1 MQFQDLTRQSPL
13 VKTIERFLDRLL
25 PEDDD
30 LREGLRIRIMRVLA
44 LTAIALGLNYMIYR
58 YVDSINPQALWFAI
72 PLLLAETY
80 AFVDMC
86 LFVFMMWKPRQRTA
100 PPAPSD
106 ATVDIF
112 ITTYKEDIDL
122 VMKTVRGAMAV
133 RYPHNTYVLDDG
145 NRPAMKAACEA
156 IGCGYITRGPEWE
169 NRPRHAKAGNVNNA
183 LMQTTGEFI
192 LILDADQIPEPEI
205 LDHTLGYFREDDR
218 LAFVQT
224 PQYFY
229 NVPEDDPFG
238 SQAPLFYG
246 PIQQGKDGWNATFFC
261 GSNAILRREAL
272 FQLGLIT
279 YVNETGEAFA
289 EALSETPLYSSKVQK
304 RYRKA
309 TRRVNQAAQKA
320 LEALKQGDQVILVLD
335 EFNAA
340 VREAQEMVISE
351 DLQSIAAD
359 LAAIAALEAESDMEK
374 SKTVQAIG
382 QNIHV
387 TLPSLATSLSDV
399 LAPSADTLGMNPG
412 LEKVLRQ
419 ESDDVLDVQPLA
431 TFSITEDMATAMRLH
446 ALGWKSIFH
455 SEILAKGLA
464 PEDLGSALGQRL
476 RWAAGTI
483 QVMTHENPLTKP
495 GLSWPQR
502 LQYFTTI
509 YSYFSGFASLIFL
522 VAPAI
527 YLMTGIAPVESFAGE
542 FLWRIVPYLVVNKLL
557 FWYVAWG
564 IQVFRGE
571 QYSLALFPLWI
582 RAVMTVFSGRE
593 LSFNVTPKTR
603 QAGIYLNLVI
613 PQLFLVVLLVL
624 SSIYGLT
631 GLALGWRQDTAGV
644 LINIFWAA
652 YDILML
658 SIIIRA
664 AMVNAGSSDKQTA

>member
-1 MQFQDLTRQSPL
+1 MQFQDLTRQSAL
-13 VKTIERFLDRLL
+13 VKSIERYLDRLL
-25 PEDDD
+25 PADPV
-30 LREGLRIRIMRVLA
+30 LRDGLRVRIMRVIA
-44 LTAIALGLNYMIYR
+44 LTAVALGLNYMIYR

-72 PLLLAETY
+72 PLLMAETY

-86 LFVFMMWKPRQRTA
+86 LFVFMMWKPRQHEA
-100 PPAPSD
+100 SPAPDD
-106 ATVDIF
+106 ATVDVF

-122 VMKTVRGAMAV
+122 VAETAQAAV
-133 RYPHNTYVLDDG
+133 AIRYPHNTYVLDDG
-145 NRPAMKAACEA
+145 NRPAMRQACEE

-183 LMQTTGEFI
+183 LMQTDGEFI

-205 LDHTLGYFREDDR
+205 LDNTLGYFRDDER

-224 PQYFY
+224 PQFFY
-229 NVPEDDPFG
+229 NVPESDPFG

-272 FQLGLIT
+272 FQLGLVT
-279 YVNETGEAFA
+279 YVNETGQAFA
-289 EALSETPLYSSKVQK
+289 EALSETPLYSSQVQT

-309 TRRVNQAAQKA
+309 TRKVNRAAQDA
-320 LEALKQGDQVILVLD
+320 LQSLKQGDAVILVLD
-335 EFNAA
+335 AFNAA
-340 VREAQEMVISE
+340 VTEAREMVISQ
-351 DLQSIAAD
+351 DLRSIADD
-359 LAAIAALEAESDMEK
+359 LAAIAELEANSDSERSQSLAK
-374 SKTVQAIG
+374 LG
-382 QNIHV
+382 ENIAD

-399 LAPSADTLGMNPG
+399 LSPSADTLGISPS
-412 LEKVLRQ
+412 LQKVLRQ

-446 ALGWKSIFH
+446 SLGWKSIFH

-483 QVMTHENPLTKP
+483 QVMTHENPLTKE

-527 YLMTGIAPVESFAGE
+527 YLLTGIAPVESYAGD

-582 RAVMTVFSGRE
+582 RAVMTVFSGRQ

-613 PQLFLVVLLVL
+613 PQLFIVVLLVL

-644 LINIFWAA
+644 VINIFWAA

-664 AMVNAGSSDKQTA
+664 AMFNANPAPSTP